1 MINVSSPATVNVNP
15 GMLPTFGADLFIN
28 RAHYAAAPW
37 LFTAL
42 QKLHDLSGASDVT
55 QHSALKVSPS
65 TVTFARATIG
75 TLPNINLPTPTVCP
89 VSGGCL
95 GIVWTVGNN
104 QLEMI
109 FDADQRGTYV
119 LSNGESIIDDG
130 ELDGNSLAV
139 LQSAL
144 TRLLTP

>member
-1 MINVSSPATVNVNP
+1 M
-15 GMLPTFGADLFIN
+15 
-28 RAHYAAAPW
+28 
-37 LFTAL
+37 
-42 QKLHDLSGASDVT
+42 
-55 QHSALKVSPS
+55 
-65 TVTFARATIG
+65 
-75 TLPNINLPTPTVCP
+75 
-89 VSGGCL
+89 
-95 GIVWTVGNN
+95 VWTVGNN

-130 ELDGNSLAV
+130 ELDGNALAV